1 MDTQEEQQKQLE
13 TLQGEYIGYVKWF
26 DDAKGYGYIHVVS
39 EGERYGTD
47 VFVHQS
53 NIRPS
58 RSTYR
63 TLHNSETVT
72 FNLSDEEQPQAL
84 EVHGVN
90 GRLFCDSVMYRRP
103 RRKTS
108 THRSSST

>member
-1 MDTQEEQQKQLE
+1 MAAQQETQQETQQQ
-13 TLQGEYIGYVKWF
+13 EYLGYVKWF

-39 EGERYGTD
+39 EGELYGTD

-53 NIRPS
+53 NLCPS

-72 FNLSDEEQPQAL
+72 FNLSEEEQPQAL

-103 RRKTS
+103 RRKS
-108 THRSSST
+108 SKPRSSST